1 VKKKKE
7 SPPSKRTFFFPIS
20 HQFLKTTWKH
30 DRNIQHSNHPMQMKE
45 WRVSEIK
52 GQTKT
57 EQKEKK
63 NMAAQKI

>member
-1 VKKKKE
+1 
-7 SPPSKRTFFFPIS
+7 
-20 HQFLKTTWKH
+20 
-30 DRNIQHSNHPMQMKE
+30 MQMKE